1 MMKTINL
8 TIQRST
14 EYFTNLAPKKELT
27 KAVME
32 IVGSFIS
39 SYKNDAMKLWNNC
52 PETITKCTSVYSA
65 KKAIKAF
72 TKNLPI

>member
-1 MMKTINL
+1 MKTVNL
-8 TIQRST
+8 TIQRSA
-14 EYFTNLAPKKELT
+14 ENLTNLAPKKELI